1 MKRKSFQRIVTT
13 WIGMMIIL
21 AITPGTISLAQPKT
35 TIDPAVAAH
44 ILNTTVRIEL
54 YAPHPG
60 TQLDGEGHLYV
71 LAQGLGTLAD
81 WQGEAVLVTH
91 NHWGSMLAEA
101 EFVNVLDS
109 QGNLL
114 LDLSG
119 TDFRTLI
126 RYQDAGT
133 LILTDP
139 QCIRASCTSNLA
151 EVGDSREVAS
161 GETVVFVH
169 QTADGSLRLALF
181 FARVV
186 SPSQYKGL
194 PVFKVRSLDGQPIIS
209 GDSGGGMW
217 HDGKLVGNMWGRFT
231 EKTGGAGYA
240 ARIPP

>member
-1 MKRKSFQRIVTT
+1 MNGKSFKRIVTT

-21 AITPGTISLAQPKT
+21 AFIPVTKSLAQPKT
-35 TIDPAVAAH
+35 TIDPAAAAH
-44 ILNTTVRIEL
+44 ILSATVRLEL
-54 YAPHPG
+54 YAPKSDPQPASG
-60 TQLDGEGHLYV
+60 SRPYV

-101 EFVNVLDS
+101 EFVNLLDA

-114 LDLSG
+114 LQLSG

-139 QCIRASCTSNLA
+139 HCLSSSCTTHLA
-151 EVGDSREVAS
+151 GIGDSREVAL

-169 QTADGSLRLALF
+169 QAVDGSLRVELF
-181 FARVV
+181 SARVI
-186 SPSQYKGL
+186 SPSQYRGL
-194 PVFKVRSLDGQPIIS
+194 AVFKVRSLDGQPIIS

-231 EKTGGAGYA
+231 EKTGEAGYA
-240 ARIPP
+240 AQLPF